1 VSRSGASTVAELSA
15 IGRPAILV
23 PLPGALDQDQLHNA
37 RVLEKAGG
45 AVVLEQRDFSPERA
59 AGEMA
64 TLFSDPARLTSMAA
78 AAKSVGMLD
87 AADRLAALVL
97 KTAGT

>member
-1 VSRSGASTVAELSA
+1 VS
-15 IGRPAILV
+15 GRPSILV

-59 AGEMA
+59 AAEITTLLGDPRRLAAMA
-64 TLFSDPARLTSMAA
+64 T
-78 AAKSVGMLD
+78 AAKSVGTLD
-87 AADRLAALVL
+87 AADRLADLVL
-97 KTAGT
+97 KTAAG